1 MCLCLWMIA
10 HMFGAEGS
18 ALLSARAS
26 LVCLLV
32 HRSSACSCIA
42 RLPFV
47 CRYSARDM
55 GARASDR
62 LSDRASLVR
71 LIVRLIVRRSSVTD
85 LSVRP
90 YLLVHRL
97 CIARLP
103 VPLPLVC
110 LLCRCPVVGLPLIC
124 HACIARLSPRLSAG
138 LPLSCRWSSRSS
150 VCSSG
155 AGLSLVRRWSVCSS
169 VSAPSL
175 IRRCPVSS
183 CRGR

>member
-55 GARASDR
+55 GARASDHP
-62 LSDRASLVR
+62 SARASLVR
-71 LIVRLIVRRSSVTD
+71 LLVHRSCIARASLALPFVCRCSARVMGARPSDHPSDRPLLVRLIVRRSSVTD
-85 LSVRP
+85 LSARP

-97 CIARLP
+97 CIARMP

-110 LLCRCPVVGLPLIC
+110 LLVADP
-124 HACIARLSPRLSAG
+124 
-138 LPLSCRWSSRSS
+138 
-150 VCSSG
+150 
-155 AGLSLVRRWSVCSS
+155 SLV
-169 VSAPSL
+169 
-175 IRRCPVSS
+175 
-183 CRGR
+183 CR

>member
-10 HMFGAEGS
+10 HMFGADGS
-18 ALLSARAS
+18 AMLSARAS
-26 LVCLLV
+26 LVRLVV
-32 HRSSACSCIA
+32 HRSSVCSCIA

-71 LIVRLIVRRSSVTD
+71 LIVCLLVHRSSVTD

-90 YLLVHRL
+90 YLLVHQL

-110 LLCRCPVVGLPLIC
+110 LLCR
-124 HACIARLSPRLSAG
+124 
-138 LPLSCRWSSRSS
+138 
-150 VCSSG
+150 
-155 AGLSLVRRWSVCSS
+155 
-169 VSAPSL
+169 
-175 IRRCPVSS
+175 
-183 CRGR
+183 